1 MVKHRFP
8 AVHPCPAELHTADRE
23 VLTGL
28 EGVPQEGVYEQGDDD
43 PSTVTLPLTLTE
55 GNALCCEECAVN
67 PADTLNASPSLG
79 TTSFQSQPRRTA
91 LWAVGTRTGAKYFA
105 GGLEILFRTPG

>member
-1 MVKHRFP
+1 MCWLSTDYPRNACTDAAAAGGFHFDG
-8 AVHPCPAELHTADRE
+8 ENTAGARIDRE
-23 VLTGL
+23 EGDVANSARASRGPFGSWKPWAPAGL
-28 EGVPQEGVYEQGDDD
+28 
-43 PSTVTLPLTLTE
+43 SICL
-55 GNALCCEECAVN
+55 
-67 PADTLNASPSLG
+67 TLNASPSLR